1 MYYFALKLR
10 LGYPFSMRK
19 FIFILL
25 LSLLAGCSYFQ
36 DKEDETVNWSAER
49 LYNEAKAALDSGYW
63 SEAVDLY
70 EKLEARYPFGVYG
83 QQSVLDLAYAYYKND
98 EPEAAIAA
106 CDRFIKLYPQNT
118 HVDYAYYLK
127 GLANFNKGK
136 GLIDRIAQVDTSQRD
151 PGAAMQSFQDFSEL
165 VKRYPESQYAPDSRK
180 RMVYLRNILAEHE
193 IHVAHYYMRRSAYL
207 AAINRA
213 RQVVEQYQRTPSVP
227 DALSIMA
234 KAYKILGM
242 DDLSRDSLRVLEL
255 NYPNYPGIQE
265 VQDIVIKEG

>member
-1 MYYFALKLR
+1 
-10 LGYPFSMRK
+10 MR
-19 FIFILL
+19 ILINILL
-25 LSLLAGCSYFQ
+25 ISLLASCSYFE
-36 DKEDETVNWSAER
+36 DKEDDTISWSAER
-49 LYNEAKAALDSGYW
+49 LYNEAKAAMDAGNW
-63 SEAVDLY
+63 KEAVDLY

-83 QQSVLDLAYAYYKND
+83 QQSVLDLAYAYYKNED
-98 EPEAAIAA
+98 PDASISA
-106 CDRFIKLYPQNT
+106 CDRFIKLYPQNA
-118 HVDYAYYLK
+118 HVDYAYYLR

-136 GLIDRIAQVDTSQRD
+136 GLINRIAQIDTSQRD

-165 VKRYPESQYAPDSRK
+165 VKRFPESQYAPDTRK

-193 IHVAHYYMRRSAYL
+193 VHVAQYYMRREAYL

-242 DDLSRDSLRVLEL
+242 EDLSRDSLRVLEL

-265 VQDIVIKEG
+265 VQEIVITES

>member
-1 MYYFALKLR
+1 MK
-10 LGYPFSMRK
+10 
-19 FIFILL
+19 IIIHILFL
-25 LSLLAGCSYFQ
+25 TLLAGCSYFG
-36 DKEDETVNWSAER
+36 DKEDKTVDWDAER
-49 LYNEAKAALDSGYW
+49 LYLEARAALDAGDF
-63 SEAVDLY
+63 SEAVNLY
-70 EKLEARYPFGVYG
+70 EKLEARYPFGRYG
-83 QQSVLDLAYAYYKND
+83 QQSVLDLAYAHYKNE
-98 EPEAAIAA
+98 EPEACISAA
-106 CDRFIKLYPQNT
+106 NRFIKLYPQNR

-136 GLIDRIAQVDTSQRD
+136 GLMDRVTRIDTSQRD
-151 PGAAMQSFQDFSEL
+151 PGAALQSFQDFSEL
-165 VKRYPESQYAPDSRK
+165 VKRFPESSYAPDSRK
-180 RMVYLRNILAEHE
+180 RMVYLRNILAQHE

-255 NYPNYPGIQE
+255 NYPNYQGIQE
-265 VQDIVIKEG
+265 VQNTVITEG